1 MILSD
6 FERLPQAEKARVLH
20 ESGSFL
26 LVREGFRYAVSLYAL
41 GDFYAEM
48 WVNKE
53 KGLVI
58 EVKGFREAW
67 RLDAYLDDVDLDE
80 LL

>member
-1 MILSD
+1 MTLSD
-6 FERLPQAEKARVLH
+6 FEQLTQAEQAKVLR

-41 GDFYAEM
+41 GDFFAEV

-53 KGLVI
+53 KGAVI
-58 EVKGFREAW
+58 EVKGFREPW
-67 RLDAYLDDVDLDE
+67 RLDAYLDDVDLGE

>member
-1 MILSD
+1 MTLSD
-6 FERLPQAEKARVLH
+6 FERLPPAEKAEVLRQ
-20 ESGSFL
+20 SGSFL
-26 LVREGFRYAVSLYAL
+26 LVREGFRYAVNLYAL
-41 GDFYAEM
+41 GDFFAEV

-53 KGLVI
+53 KGAVI

-67 RLDAYLDDVDLDE
+67 RLDAYLDDVDLEE

>member
-1 MILSD
+1 MTLHD
-6 FERLPQAEKARVLH
+6 FEQLPTAEKARVVR

-41 GDFYAEM
+41 GDFFAEV

-53 KGLVI
+53 KGTVI

-67 RLDAYLDDVDLDE
+67 RLDAYLDDVDLEE

>member
-1 MILSD
+1 MTLSD
-6 FERLPQAEKARVLH
+6 FEQLTQAEQAKVLR

-41 GDFYAEM
+41 GDFFAEV

-53 KGLVI
+53 KGAVI

-67 RLDAYLDDVDLDE
+67 RLDAYLDDVDLGE

>member
-1 MILSD
+1 MR
-6 FERLPQAEKARVLH
+6 ETGR
-20 ESGSFL
+20 FL

-41 GDFYAEM
+41 GDFFAEL

-53 KGLVI
+53 KDTVI

-67 RLDAYLDDVDLDE
+67 RLDAYLDDVNLEE

>member
-1 MILSD
+1 MTLIE
-6 FERLPQAEKARVLH
+6 FERLPQAEKVEVLH
-20 ESGSFL
+20 QSGNFL
-26 LVREGFRYAVSLYAL
+26 LVRDGFRYAVSLYAL
-41 GDFYAEM
+41 GDFYAEV

-53 KGLVI
+53 KEMVI

-67 RLDAYLDDVDLDE
+67 RLDTFLDDVDLSA

>member
-1 MILSD
+1 MTLHD
-6 FERLPQAEKARVLH
+6 FEQLPTARKAEVVRD
-20 ESGSFL
+20 GGRFL

-41 GDFYAEM
+41 GDFFVEV

-53 KGLVI
+53 KDAVI

-67 RLDAYLDDVDLDE
+67 RLDAYLDDVDLAE

>member
-1 MILSD
+1 
-6 FERLPQAEKARVLH
+6 
-20 ESGSFL
+20 
-26 LVREGFRYAVSLYAL
+26 VREGFRYAVSLYAL
-41 GDFYAEM
+41 GDFFVEV

-53 KGLVI
+53 KGTVI

-67 RLDAYLDDVDLDE
+67 RLDAYLDDVDLEE